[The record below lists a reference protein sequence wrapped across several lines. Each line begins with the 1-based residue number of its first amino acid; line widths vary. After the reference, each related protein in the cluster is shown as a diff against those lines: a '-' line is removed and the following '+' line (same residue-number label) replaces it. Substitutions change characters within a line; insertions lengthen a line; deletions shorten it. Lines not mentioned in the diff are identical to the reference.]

1 MKFQAALPVVTLLEL
16 CRSGVADFQRFPTE
30 ENTYD
35 GTIPQDP
42 DNRSF
47 LNGPYN
53 RFWIKHPSL
62 IDSMQVISKGE
73 KSAKLSLASNK
84 DEWKNI
90 IEDVTVKDE
99 SGKEFTFG
107 NLFNNTMQTDGIVAI
122 WNNKIIY
129 EEYFDN
135 QTRGTQ
141 HYMFSGT
148 KSYAGITAA
157 LLAHND
163 LSFDIEKTVA
173 HYVEHLKGT
182 GVGDATV
189 REVMDMT
196 AEYEYD
202 EVGNCNTTNFWNN
215 FVEIGAPYYL
225 EPGCGGLQL
234 QWTRPQNRFRKFF
247 ADGLRIKNRT
257 KDEMPQNTYE
267 FLTLLE
273 PSTSDYTHGYKFTY
287 RSTNTDILGW
297 IMDKHLGGIGKS
309 VKYFEEN
316 IYSKVGMNNDA
327 LIAVDDLLVPRWYQG
342 AAITTRDAALF
353 GEMMLKGGINRF
365 GERILPQEI
374 VDDIING
381 GNEANLDQWSK
392 SDMVYNPTYAT
403 FKAYR
408 HQYWVKPNH
417 IFSQIGVH
425 GQRVWVDIKANLV
438 IAIQQSWPNTS
449 RDEEALQNRALV
461 KLGEM
466 LQGKKS
472 KGKKKSKSK
481 RSKSSKV

>member
-16 CRSGVADFQRFPTE
+16 CRSGVADFQRFPLE

-35 GTIPQDP
+35 GTIPQDIYS
-42 DNRSF
+42 RSF
-47 LNGPYN
+47 LTGPNN

-122 WNNKIIY
+122 WNNEIIY

-202 EVGNCNTTNFWNN
+202 ENGYCNTTNFWRN
-215 FVEIGAPYYL
+215 FVEDGAPYYL
-225 EPGCGGLQL
+225 EPGCGGMQL
-234 QWTRPQNRFRKFF
+234 QWTRPQDSFRKIL
-247 ADGLRIKNRT
+247 ADTLRNKNRS
-257 KDEMPQNTYE
+257 KDEIPQ
-267 FLTLLE
+267 TLM
-273 PSTSDYTHGYKFTY
+273 SF
-287 RSTNTDILGW
+287 
-297 IMDKHLGGIGKS
+297 
-309 VKYFEEN
+309 
-316 IYSKVGMNNDA
+316 
-327 LIAVDDLLVPRWYQG
+327 
-342 AAITTRDAALF
+342 
-353 GEMMLKGGINRF
+353 
-365 GERILPQEI
+365 
-374 VDDIING
+374 
-381 GNEANLDQWSK
+381 
-392 SDMVYNPTYAT
+392 
-403 FKAYR
+403 
-408 HQYWVKPNH
+408 
-417 IFSQIGVH
+417 
-425 GQRVWVDIKANLV
+425 
-438 IAIQQSWPNTS
+438 
-449 RDEEALQNRALV
+449 
-461 KLGEM
+461 
-466 LQGKKS
+466 
-472 KGKKKSKSK
+472 
-481 RSKSSKV
+481 

>member
-16 CRSGVADFQRFPTE
+16 CRSGVADFQRFPPA

-35 GTIPQDP
+35 GTIPQDI
-42 DNRSF
+42 DSRTYMS
-47 LNGPYN
+47 GPHN
-53 RFWIKHPSL
+53 RFYIKNPSL

-84 DEWKNI
+84 DEWKKI

-148 KSYAGITAA
+148 KSYAGVTAA

-163 LSFDIEKTVA
+163 PSFDIEKTVA

-196 AEYEYD
+196 AEYKFD
-202 EVGNCNTTNFWNN
+202 EFGYCNQYNFWLN
-215 FVEIGAPYYL
+215 FVEKGAPYYL
-225 EPGCGGLQL
+225 EPSCGGLQL
-234 QWTRPQNRFRKFF
+234 QWIRPQESFRKFL
-247 ADGLRIKNRT
+247 ADTLRSKNRT

-273 PSTSDYTHGYKFTY
+273 PSTSDYTHGYKFNY

-342 AAITTRDAALF
+342 ASITTRDAALF

-392 SDMVYNPTYAT
+392 SYYTHMP

-408 HQYWVKPNH
+408 NQYWVIPNH
-417 IFSQIGVH
+417 IFTQIGVH

-438 IAIQQSWPNTS
+438 IAIQQSWPDQK
-449 RDEEALQNRALV
+449 RDEEPLQDKALL

-466 LQGKKS
+466 LQGRKS